1 MASRPFEPAPH
12 LPPAWHPSAA
22 PLESCSLPAA
32 VRRLAGALALRDVDA
47 PPVCCGLH
55 PRRSRVEGARRRRGW
70 HRASPPSGGAA
81 GPGWPVR
88 VARGA
93 GGAPALTAHYRP
105 NTDAPARAAR
115 HARRRTEDRGGGTLL
130 PRVCQLVV
138 SQLIGVS
145 AYRCVSLS
153 CVSAYQ
159 CARLLEGCSCG
170 GSVLERLVQASAPR
184 AHTRV
189 TQRAHRET
197 ERERARAHAHIPYTL
212 HILSR
217 RTRALTHTPP
227 SAHPS
232 PGGP

>member
-1 MASRPFEPAPH
+1 MHHQFAAGYTLAGR
-12 LPPAWHPSAA
+12 AWRVLGGAA
-22 PLESCSLPAA
+22 GGTVPRLPAA
-32 VRRLAGALALRDVDA
+32 E
-47 PPVCCGLH
+47 P
-55 PRRSRVEGARRRRGW
+55 
-70 HRASPPSGGAA
+70 A

-115 HARRRTEDRGGGTLL
+115 HARRRTEDKGGGTLL